1 MRPFVLGAVLLL
13 LSGCVVFERRPYPQ
27 GSGPAAAPPARR
39 LLSEDEAV
47 DVGFRLCADRG
58 LRVDRVERARLD
70 SSGRWHV
77 TLAGIG
83 DRAQMMLDGRD
94 GKLLK
99 GRFHR
104 EETEPPGVGQQQ
116 GPAPTRPPSPP
127 PPAAPS
133 PPGEDDEAE

>member
-1 MRPFVLGAVLLL
+1 MKPIVLGAVLLL
-13 LSGCVVFERRPYPQ
+13 LSGCVVYERRPYQQPP
-27 GSGPAAAPPARR
+27 GPAPAQPARR
-39 LLSEDEAV
+39 ILSEEEAV

-58 LRVDRVERARLD
+58 LRVDRVEQARLD

-77 TLAGIG
+77 ALAGFG

-104 EETEPPGVGQQQ
+104 EESEPPGDQP
-116 GPAPTRPPSPP
+116 PAP
-127 PPAAPS
+127 PPARSPS
-133 PPGEDDEAE
+133 EDDLE

>member
-13 LSGCVVFERRPYPQ
+13 LSGCVVFERHPYPQ
-27 GSGPAAAPPARR
+27 AAPPTSPARR
-39 LLSEDEAV
+39 ILSEDEAV
-47 DVGFRLCADRG
+47 DVGYRLCGDRG
-58 LRVDRVERARLD
+58 LRVNRVERARLD

-104 EETEPPGVGQQQ
+104 EESEPPGVGQQQ
-116 GPAPTRPPSPP
+116 GPAPTRPASPP
-127 PPAAPS
+127 PPPAPS
-133 PPGEDDEAE
+133 PPSEDDEAE